1 MPRLVLA
8 AFVLASL
15 GTAVAALR
23 PVQEMP
29 TPTQEHAQL
38 QKGVGEW
45 EGTLTM
51 SAPGVPAEPMPCRE
65 TVTGIGAF
73 WTVSTFT
80 CDFGGMPFIGSGSMG
95 YDTERK
101 LYVGTWIDAMTTRLT
116 VMEGKMDP
124 AKKALVMKYEGPE
137 PMTGKI
143 VPHRIETVHEGADAY
158 TSTFFM
164 GEGEGQK
171 HMVIAMKRKK

>member
-1 MPRLVLA
+1 MPRLAIA

-29 TPTQEHAQL
+29 TPTPEHARL
-38 QKGVGEW
+38 LKAVGEW

-51 SAPGVPAEPMPCRE
+51 SAPGAPTEGTPCRE
-65 TVTGIGAF
+65 SVTGVGEF
-73 WTVSTFT
+73 WTVSNFT
-80 CDFGGMPFIGSGSMG
+80 CELMGMPFVGSGSMG

-101 LYVGTWIDAMTTRLT
+101 LFVGTWIDSMTTRLT
-116 VMEGKMDP
+116 TMEGKLDP
-124 AKKALVMKYEGPE
+124 AKKALVMTYEGPD
-137 PMTGKI
+137 PMTGKL
-143 VPHRIETVHEGADAY
+143 VPHRIETVHESADAY

-164 GEGEGQK
+164 GAGEGTKQ
-171 HMVIAMKRKK
+171 MVIAMQRKK